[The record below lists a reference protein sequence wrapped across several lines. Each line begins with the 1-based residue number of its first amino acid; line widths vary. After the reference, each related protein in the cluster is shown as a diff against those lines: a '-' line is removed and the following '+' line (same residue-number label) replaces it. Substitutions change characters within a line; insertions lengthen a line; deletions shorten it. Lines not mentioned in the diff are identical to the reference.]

1 MSRIL
6 LVDDEPLTTRTLQA
20 LIQDEMPEVEVY
32 SVNSAVQAM
41 ELLKKNLYDVV
52 VTDVAM
58 PRVSGLD
65 LLDQVKAL
73 WPMSYVIVLTAYS
86 SFDYAYHAA
95 QYEDV
100 RFILKIEPPEVILEA
115 VRTGLN
121 KVARYFSVSEN
132 DQRIQKYMKETL
144 PLLQQTLLERL
155 LLFGEDLPEPAL
167 CAGCGISI
175 MPGRDTWLAVTG
187 VIDRQEK
194 KQEICFLVMSML
206 RDRGFRADAW
216 YAESNGILLVQY
228 DGDAD
233 LTAVIHS
240 QLDRII
246 EETDPAMNPYF
257 VLSPSP
263 VPWDRIGEAALA
275 LTLFSRK
282 ELEGSRIVLTDP
294 LGDQER
300 RLTFTDGL
308 RWRRSIDRRD
318 LEGLMDS
325 LRLGVQMEGYPEGRE
340 RCAVMLQM
348 QLRDSFGAASLEHAK
363 ADKHAAESVLFH
375 VSYET
380 AEDWLAAVRALL
392 VGLFSGS
399 SEERLTETEA
409 MLNRINR
416 YIQEHYAEEISLTQ
430 IAEDFNYNS
439 SYLSRIYKQAMREGI
454 NEHIIRTRIETA
466 CRLLKGS
473 EMSVSDIAA
482 QCGFQTTKYFIT
494 VFKRLK
500 GKTPKV
506 WREAREQV

>member
-32 SVNSAVQAM
+32 SVHSAMQAL

-58 PRVSGLD
+58 PRVSGLE
-65 LLDQVKAL
+65 LLDQVKKQ

-86 SFDYAYHAA
+86 SFDYAYQAA

-100 RFILKIEPPEVILEA
+100 RFILKIEPPDVILEA
-115 VRTGLN
+115 VRTGLG
-121 KVARYFSVSEN
+121 KVARYFSMSEN
-132 DQRIQKYMKETL
+132 DQRVRQYMKETL

-167 CAGCGISI
+167 CAGSGISVL
-175 MPGRDTWLAVTG
+175 PDRDTWLAVTG
-187 VIDRQEK
+187 VMDRQEK
-194 KQEICFLVMSML
+194 MREICFLILSML

-216 YAESNGILLVQY
+216 FAESNAILLIQS
-228 DGDAD
+228 DSETD
-233 LTAVIHS
+233 LAAVIHS
-240 QLDRII
+240 QLDRMI
-246 EETDPAMNPYF
+246 EGADRTTN
-257 VLSPSP
+257 LSFALSSIP
-263 VPWDRIGEAALA
+263 VPWNRVGEAALA

-282 ELEGSRIVLTDP
+282 ELEGGRIVLTDP
-294 LGDQER
+294 LVKQER
-300 RLTFTDGL
+300 CLTFADGL
-308 RWRRSIDRRD
+308 RWRRCIDRRD

-325 LRLGVQMEGYPEGRE
+325 LTQGIEMEGYPQGRE
-340 RCAVMLQM
+340 RCAVLLQM
-348 QLRDSFGAASLEHAK
+348 QLRDSFGAASLERARTEK
-363 ADKHAAESVLFH
+363 YAAESVLFH
-375 VSYET
+375 AGYRT

-399 SEERLTETEA
+399 SEERLSETEA

-416 YIQEHYAEEISLTQ
+416 YIQEHYAEEISLSR
-430 IAEDFNYNS
+430 IAEVFNYNS

-454 NEHIIRTRIETA
+454 NEHIIRTRIEAA
-466 CRLLKGS
+466 CRLLRGS
-473 EMSVSDIAA
+473 EISVSEIAA

-500 GKTPKV
+500 GQTPKT
-506 WREAREQV
+506 WRETNNRY